1 MREQQVSPPRALP
14 TIHVH
19 RVLPDGAVRRTVL
32 GAPAEPAERADRG
45 AAQPGPP
52 ASASPLAPAAP
63 APPPTPVLGSEGA
76 PATRLASGPA
86 RRSDGAPAGA
96 APARGPVGAPPS
108 RPAPPGSDAPH
119 RSVGATRVGRQVRSR
134 RVIALAGAGA
144 AALVVVLV
152 GAVALAGGDGGDAT
166 PRLTIEAVPPKLAL
180 ETAGPAGGAGPAA
193 AAGTVEVA
201 AELPVGPS
209 RGQVRDLPAGAA
221 TEEQVVRLA
230 AALGVDGPA
239 ERADDRWQVAA
250 GGTVLVVSD
259 TAGTPWQLSTPAG
272 DPPVLTLPGAPDAS
286 VSSPGGPSRATP
298 GLRAVTRAASQV
310 LAAIGLRGAEVR
322 FGAGPGT
329 RDVVAA
335 PVVDRLPT
343 AGMDTWLRY
352 GPGARLIGAAGWL
365 GTPAAAGQ
373 WYPLIPAEEAL
384 ATLPAGPEIAVEC
397 GSPMCG
403 PRVVVGARPGLLLRQ
418 AAGAAV
424 VLVPAWL
431 FTLRGGGA
439 PLAAIAVDPDF
450 LTRTA
455 PEPDRSAAPP
465 PGPGASVDPAPGTV
479 DPGAADSQADDG
491 AAGSNGS
498 TGAGGPPASPRPTR

>member
-14 TIHVH
+14 TIHVQ

-32 GAPAEPAERADRG
+32 GTPAEERADHG
-45 AAQPGPP
+45 AALPSPAAPSVSAVSAVSPVSPVSAASAASP
-52 ASASPLAPAAP
+52 ASA
-63 APPPTPVLGSEGA
+63 
-76 PATRLASGPA
+76 AS
-86 RRSDGAPAGA
+86 
-96 APARGPVGAPPS
+96 APARGSGGALSFRPAPPASDPARGSGGALTS
-108 RPAPPGSDAPH
+108 RPAPPVSDPPH
-119 RSVGATRVGRQVRSR
+119 RSAGATRVRRQVRSR
-134 RVIALAGAGA
+134 RVVALAGVGA
-144 AALVVVLV
+144 AALVAVLV
-152 GAVALAGGDGGDAT
+152 GAVALTGGDDGDAG
-166 PRLTIEAVPPKLAL
+166 PRLTVEAVPPKLAL
-180 ETAGPAGGAGPAA
+180 ETAGTVAS
-193 AAGTVEVA
+193 AGTVEVA
-201 AELPVGPS
+201 AELPAGPS
-209 RGQVRDLPAGAA
+209 RGRVRDLPAGAA

-272 DPPVLTLPGAPDAS
+272 EPPVLTLPSAPDAS
-286 VSSPGGPSRATP
+286 VSSPGGPARATP

-310 LAAIGLRGAEVR
+310 LAAIGVRGAEIR

-335 PVVDRLPT
+335 PLVDRLPT
-343 AGMDTWLRY
+343 AGMETWLRY
-352 GPGARLIGAAGWL
+352 GPGARLVGAAGWL
-365 GTPAAAGQ
+365 GIPAAAGQ

-384 ATLPAGPEIAVEC
+384 ATLPTGPEIAVEC

-403 PRVVVGARPGLLLRQ
+403 PRVILGARPGLLLRP
-418 AAGAAV
+418 AAGEAV

-431 FTLRGGGA
+431 FSLRGGGA
-439 PLAAIAVDPDF
+439 PLAAIAVNPAF
-450 LTRTA
+450 LTQAA
-455 PEPDRSAAPP
+455 PEPGRSADPT
-465 PGPGASVDPAPGTV
+465 PGPGASVDPAPGSV

-498 TGAGGPPASPRPTR
+498 TGSAGPPASPRPTR